1 MSEKFPYGYDLN
13 AFIQSKIK
21 ILLLAL
27 MMPCALFITACR
39 GKKAQ
44 GESPNADSASI
55 TTQRQQ
61 YRFEH
66 QFIMAD
72 DKNCDSIVV
81 KGYQD
86 GKVAFECRHEL
97 VDYVSVESA
106 ADMEW
111 INDTTD
117 INFDGIPDLQIY
129 LSCFVRGQVAYL
141 YAGYVWTPRQKF
153 EEVEEWKELFNPE
166 VHPEDQTV
174 TANYRSDANE
184 RTYDTYK
191 WTDGNKLELI
201 KTRKGAFFGDDPLGD
216 EKVAI
221 KYFVSQFYEEWGKK
235 ELHDYDAL
243 KPYIT
248 PKLRQYLAD
257 AYEFDC
263 EGECLATWKFFYEGG
278 GDVGESKSYTFTSRD
293 ESHVL
298 VEIEYDNY
306 KYDVL
311 LKVIKDGDTYKIDS
325 LKQERSE
332 FTTQ

>member
-1 MSEKFPYGYDLN
+1 V
-13 AFIQSKIK
+13 
-21 ILLLAL
+21 
-27 MMPCALFITACR
+27 
-39 GKKAQ
+39 
-44 GESPNADSASI
+44 
-55 TTQRQQ
+55 
-61 YRFEH
+61 
-66 QFIMAD
+66 D

-97 VDYVSVESA
+97 VDYVSVENA

-117 INFDGIPDLQIY
+117 INFDGIPDLQVY
-129 LSCFVRGQVAYL
+129 RSVFVRGQVAHL
-141 YAGYVWTPRQKF
+141 YAGYVWTPQQKF
-153 EEVEEWKELFNPE
+153 EEVEQWKDLLNPE

-201 KTRKGAFFGDDPLGD
+201 KTRKGAFFGDDPMGD
-216 EKVAI
+216 EKVAV
-221 KYFVSQFYEEWGKK
+221 KYFVEQFYEEWGKK
-235 ELHDYDAL
+235 ELDDYDAL
-243 KPYIT
+243 KKYIT
-248 PKLRQYLAD
+248 PKLRKYLAD
-257 AYEFDC
+257 AYDYEC

-278 GDVGESKSYTFTSRD
+278 GDVGEWKHNSYIPRD
-293 ESHVL
+293 ENHVL

-325 LKQERSE
+325 LKQEKSE
-332 FTTQ
+332 YKH